1 MASNIW
7 TSDRRLYLDKDG
19 KVVEADDTTKQ
30 SLLVAA
36 GGTIPLA
43 DAQRYGLITVTP
55 AIITPVAPSQPE
67 TDDTQKMKAAPA
79 NKAKAP
85 GENK

>member
-1 MASNIW
+1 MASNMW
-7 TSDRRLYLDKDG
+7 TSNRRLYLDKDG
-19 KVVEADDTTKQ
+19 KVVEAGDPTKQ

-43 DAQRYGLITVTP
+43 DAERYGLITVTP
-55 AIITPVAPSQPE
+55 AVVAPVAPAAPE
-67 TDDTQKMKAAPA
+67 KAAAPKA

>member
-1 MASNIW
+1 MASNLW
-7 TSDRRLYLDKDG
+7 TSDRRLYLDKAG
-19 KVVEADDTTKQ
+19 KAVEADDPSRV

-43 DAQRYGLITVTP
+43 DAEKYGLVTVTP
-55 AIITPVAPSQPE
+55 AVVAVVAPE
-67 TDDTQKMKAAPA
+67 GEKAKAATA

-85 GENK
+85 GANK

>member
-1 MASNIW
+1 MATNLW

-19 KVVEADDTTKQ
+19 KAVEADDPTRQ

-43 DAQRYGLITVTP
+43 DAERYGLVEVTP
-55 AIITPVAPSQPE
+55 AQVKA
-67 TDDTQKMKAAPA
+67 KAAPT
-79 NKAKAP
+79 NKAKRP